1 MSQPTSFADQTRD
14 WQGLLQAFLDNAT
27 TLAAADPQ
35 RQMLELS
42 LAKVLEIKARQDSHA
57 AVRQQTTQELE
68 EAMREGREHARRL
81 RGMAKGIL
89 GTKNERLVQ
98 FKVAPIR
105 SRPRKTRKPEVTPT
119 PTSTE

>member
-14 WQGLLQAFLDNAT
+14 WQGLLQAFLDNAA
-27 TLAAADPQ
+27 TLTSAEPQ

-68 EAMREGREHARRL
+68 EAMKEGREHARRL
-81 RGMAKGIL
+81 RGMAKGLL

-98 FKVAPIR
+98 FNIAPIR
-105 SRPRKTRKPEVTPT
+105 GRSRKARKPEVAQAPA
-119 PTSTE
+119 PAQ